1 MGGGGRPV
9 VMDFVVVTDALLS
22 GRLVGG
28 LGSDNILGGGGKVD
42 ASRLAA
48 IPLLVEVWTV
58 GGGGNGK
65 EDGGGGSAFDDGVPS
80 SLLD

>member
-28 LGSDNILGGGGKVD
+28 LGSDILGGGGKVD